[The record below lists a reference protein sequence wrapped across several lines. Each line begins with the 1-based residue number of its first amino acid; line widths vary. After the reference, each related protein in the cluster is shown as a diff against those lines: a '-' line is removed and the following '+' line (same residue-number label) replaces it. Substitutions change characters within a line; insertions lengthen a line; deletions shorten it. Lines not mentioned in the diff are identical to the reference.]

1 MNHLKDKLEKDL
13 EFVRIS
19 RAKHGS
25 QAPRGGKRILE
36 EERERRTNMEN
47 ALKNDP
53 T

>member
-1 MNHLKDKLEKDL
+1 MNHLKEKLEKDL

-19 RAKHGS
+19 RAKHNS

-36 EERERRTNMEN
+36 EERERRINMEN
-47 ALKNDP
+47 TLKNDP

>member
-36 EERERRTNMEN
+36 EERERRTIMEN
-47 ALKNDP
+47 AI
-53 T
+53 